1 MHRSLRRTLGVLCI
15 AAAGLGPLESRAQ
28 QPGVIAAAQ
37 APSAARQFEE
47 VLRAALEALR
57 RAGSY
62 RVEVDSQW
70 QAADGRHGPPG
81 GGHYR
86 LDWQGGKYRIE
97 VRSQE
102 AEQPQ
107 LIGVCDGRELL
118 TYYPARQL
126 YSRHPIDSPHADLSA
141 NTMLALSLQ
150 GSALDILLHKDVT
163 GFVRS
168 QAEGVQDRG
177 RVLLGQQPARHFQLL
192 WHGARVDLYF
202 AAEGVP
208 LLLKFVHT
216 THVPTAAGET
226 YEQVST
232 ARFQWQLGVVPPSD
246 WLHVALPAT
255 ARQVRE
261 IYAALAGEEAQG
273 QVGANLPKLTLWKL
287 DGQEFPL
294 AADADRKATVL
305 IFWAIWCA
313 QSVDDLPA
321 VSRLV
326 AAYQSRGV
334 AFYAI
339 NVGDP
344 PGEVRRFLSRSPLV
358 STVLLDP
365 RGQSSSALRL
375 AQLPAVVIVRPDNT
389 VRAILHGSARQLQE
403 GLTSNL
409 DALLAERPDST
420 AQRPAAAVGQPK

>member
-1 MHRSLRRTLGVLCI
+1 MPPWKRIVLAVLWAIGCGM
-15 AAAGLGPLESRAQ
+15 ASRESAGQ
-28 QPGVIAAAQ
+28 QPGIIAQ
-37 APSAARQFEE
+37 AETQVAARRFED
-47 VLRAALEALR
+47 VLRAALETLR

-86 LDWQGGKYRIE
+86 LDWHHGKYRVE
-97 VRSQE
+97 VRSQQASAPE
-102 AEQPQ
+102 
-107 LIGVCDGRELL
+107 LIGVCDGREVL
-118 TYYPARQL
+118 TYFPARQL
-126 YSRHPIDSPHADLSA
+126 YSRHPVDSPLADLSA
-141 NTMLALSLQ
+141 NTMLSMSLQ
-150 GSALDILLHKDVT
+150 GSALDILLQRDVA

-168 QAEGVQDRG
+168 QAEGVRDRG
-177 RVLLGQQPARHFQLL
+177 RVLVDQQPARHFQLL
-192 WHGARVDLYF
+192 WHGAQVDLYF
-202 AAEGVP
+202 AAEGAP

-216 THVPTAAGET
+216 RHVPTAAGET

-232 ARFQWQLGVVPPSD
+232 ARFRWQLGAEPTGD
-246 WLHVALPAT
+246 WLHVTLPAT

-273 QVGANLPKLTLWKL
+273 HVGTPLPKLALWKL
-287 DGQEFPL
+287 DGQETQL
-294 AADADRKATVL
+294 AAAADRKATVL

-313 QSVDDLPA
+313 ESVDDLPA

-344 PGEVRRFLSRSPLV
+344 PGEVRRFVSRSPLV

-375 AQLPAVVIVRPDNT
+375 TQLPAVALVRPNNT
-389 VRAILHGSARQLQE
+389 IRAILHGSAQQLQGE
-403 GLTSNL
+403 LTAQL
-409 DALLAERPDST
+409 DALLSERPDST
-420 AQRPAAAVGQPK
+420 AQRPAAPAGQPK

>member
-1 MHRSLRRTLGVLCI
+1 MHRRMHLVLMVLGTLGM
-15 AAAGLGPLESRAQ
+15 GLWPCGGGAQ
-28 QPGVIAAAQ
+28 QPLSAAQ
-37 APSAARQFEE
+37 ADAQAAARQFEE
-47 VLRAALEALR
+47 VLRTALEALA

-62 RVEVDSQW
+62 AVEVDSQW
-70 QAADGRHGPPG
+70 QAVDGRHGPPG
-81 GGHYR
+81 GGRYR
-86 LDWQGGKYRIE
+86 LQWDRGRYRVE
-97 VRSQE
+97 VRSQQAAE
-102 AEQPQ
+102 AE
-107 LIGVCDGRELL
+107 LICVSDGKDVL

-126 YSRHPIDSPHADLSA
+126 YSRHPLDTPQADLSA

-150 GSALDILLHKDVT
+150 GSALDILLQRDVA

-177 RVLLGQQPARHFQLL
+177 RVLLGSQPARHFQLV
-192 WHGARVDLYF
+192 WRGARVDLYF

-208 LLLKFVHT
+208 LLLQFVHT
-216 THVPTAAGET
+216 TQVPAAAGET

-232 ARFQWQLGVVPPSD
+232 ARFRWQLGVVPAND
-246 WLHVALPAT
+246 WLNVPLPPT

-261 IYAALAGEEAQG
+261 VYAALAGEETQG
-273 QVGANLPKLTLWKL
+273 RVGTTLPKLALWRL
-287 DGQEFPL
+287 DGQEMEL
-294 AADADRKATVL
+294 AAAADRKATVL

-313 QSVDDLPA
+313 ESVDDLPA

-344 PGEVRRFLSRSPLV
+344 PGEVRRFVSRSPLV
-358 STVLLDP
+358 STVLVDP

-375 AQLPAVVIVRPDNT
+375 SQLPAVAIVRPDNT
-389 VRAILHGSARQLQE
+389 VRAILHGPAQRLQGE
-403 GLTSNL
+403 LTAHL
-409 DALLAERPDST
+409 DALLSDQRDST
-420 AQRPAAAVGQPK
+420 AQRPAALTNQPK